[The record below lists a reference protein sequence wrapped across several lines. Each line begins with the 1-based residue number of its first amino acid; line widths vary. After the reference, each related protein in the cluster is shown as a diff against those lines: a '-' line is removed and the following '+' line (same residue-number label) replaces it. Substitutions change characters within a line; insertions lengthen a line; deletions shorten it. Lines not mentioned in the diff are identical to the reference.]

1 MIPCNF
7 LFFNNDIQLLEM
19 LSIANI
25 RFKYREDLNKKKNYI
40 LFSIIRRIID
50 NLKNKSFVISIKK
63 CFLKI

>member
-25 RFKYREDLNKKKNYI
+25 RFKYRETHLHQ
-40 LFSIIRRIID
+40 IIY
-50 NLKNKSFVISIKK
+50 
-63 CFLKI
+63 CFQL